1 MADVRPAR
9 RRRRHAAPALAL
21 ALATLLAAAGVT
33 HFARPDYLAPIVPA
47 QLGDPLPWVYVSGA
61 AELACAAGVAAPRTR
76 RVAAWATAALFVAVF
91 PANVVMALDAAD
103 RSIAYRAAAY
113 ARLPVQVP
121 LVLWA
126 VWVARRAGSTG
137 RYGRSS

>member
-1 MADVRPAR
+1 
-9 RRRRHAAPALAL
+9 
-21 ALATLLAAAGVT
+21 
-33 HFARPDYLAPIVPA
+33 
-47 QLGDPLPWVYVSGA
+47 
-61 AELACAAGVAAPRTR
+61 
-76 RVAAWATAALFVAVF
+76 VAAWATAALFVAVF

>member
-1 MADVRPAR
+1 MADVRPAPHR
-9 RRRRHAAPALAL
+9 RRRTLPAL

-33 HFARPDYLAPIVPA
+33 HFARPGFYAPIVPA

-61 AELACAAGVAAPRTR
+61 AELACAAGVAVPRTR
-76 RVAAWATAALFVAVF
+76 RAAAWATAALFVAVF
-91 PANVVMALDAAD
+91 PANVVMALDVAD
-103 RSIAYRAAAY
+103 RSIAYRAVTY
-113 ARLPVQVP
+113 ARLPGQVP

-126 VWVARRAGSTG
+126 VWVALRAGSTG